1 VFHDLDTTLAE
12 LLRTQLPTDVVDQVT
27 ISFATPVSGS
37 LPATVAL
44 PALNLFLYQIEE
56 NLDLR
61 SNEALI
67 QRMQD
72 GTVKK
77 GSIVRRIDCNY
88 LITAWAKDSVSLP
101 DQDEHRLLGEVVRV
115 LLRFR
120 ELPAAVLRG
129 SMIDQPLAPRGS
141 IFQIN
146 QQTRGDFWRALGE
159 KPKAAFNYVVTIA
172 VEIDD
177 TKQTGRVGTS
187 FSI

>member
-12 LLRTQLPTDVVDQVT
+12 LLRTQLPTDVVEQVT

-37 LPATVAL
+37 LPSSVAL

-61 SNEALI
+61 SNEAI
-67 QRMQD
+67 VQRMQD

-77 GSIVRRIDCNY
+77 GSIVRRVDCNY
-88 LITAWAKDSVSLP
+88 LITAWAKDTVSLP

-120 ELPAAVLRG
+120 EIPAAVLRG
-129 SMIDQPLAPRGS
+129 SMADQPIPPRGS

-146 QQTRGDFWRALGE
+146 QQARGDFWRALGD
-159 KPKAAFNYVVTIA
+159 KPKAAFNYVATIA
-172 VEIDD
+172 IEIDD
-177 TKQTGRVGTS
+177 TKEAGRVGTS